1 MNCFLFLILC
11 QVLYVIS
18 LTDDSSPGVNNPLVE
33 EYKKRTQNELEFT
46 TQYYKTTGRHW
57 LHYFNSSSGKPRG
70 PPILPMWPSERIGF
84 VRSIESDQLYWSVH
98 PCSPLL
104 LLFSDPHLS
113 PVRMCLN
120 ETEGNCRANSLAPPD
135 PTGEFEPQ
143 PGIAEAPSPSASSYL
158 STMASLLA
166 PSLFPPSPPPTPP
179 PKMTLRL
186 QTISTAPRAFLIE
199 NFLSDFEAEEI
210 IRLASPNIKESV
222 IGQADSGGIFKSTT
236 RTSSNTWIPRS
247 TSPMIETIFRRV
259 SHALGIDQTLL
270 TFARNAEDI
279 QVVHYNPGEEYQAHY
294 DWGVRGYPESRFIT
308 MLLYLSD
315 PIDSL
320 TDSTEGSAGGE
331 TSFPKAGFKI
341 LPKRGNAVI
350 FYSLLEDGNGDID
363 SLHASVP
370 VRRGEKWLANFW
382 VWDPE
387 LTEAIRAT
395 RK

>member
-1 MNCFLFLILC
+1 
-11 QVLYVIS
+11 
-18 LTDDSSPGVNNPLVE
+18 
-33 EYKKRTQNELEFT
+33 
-46 TQYYKTTGRHW
+46 
-57 LHYFNSSSGKPRG
+57 
-70 PPILPMWPSERIGF
+70 
-84 VRSIESDQLYWSVH
+84 
-98 PCSPLL
+98 
-104 LLFSDPHLS
+104 
-113 PVRMCLN
+113 MCPN
-120 ETEGNCRANSLAPPD
+120 VTKENCRANSLAPSVATEQLEVAP
-135 PTGEFEPQ
+135 
-143 PGIAEAPSPSASSYL
+143 ASPSPSSFL
-158 STMASLLA
+158 STLASLLV
-166 PSLFPPSPPPTPP
+166 PSLLSSPPE

-222 IGQADSGGIFKSTT
+222 IGQADSGGIFKSAT

-247 TSPMIETIFRRV
+247 TSPIIETIFRRV
-259 SHALGIDQTLL
+259 AHALGIDQSRL

-279 QVVHYNPGEEYQAHY
+279 QVVHYNPGEEYKAHY

-315 PIDSL
+315 PIDS
-320 TDSTEGSAGGE
+320 EGGGE

-341 LPKRGNAVI
+341 IPKKGNAVI

-387 LTEAIRAT
+387 LTEAIRSI